1 MSIYVKH
8 GTIKSMKSSHLLSL
22 AYSYEQQNRN
32 FICLKPSTDTRDIGY
47 IRSSDGFNTCAKQT
61 SFAGTR
67 TRVIRKRF
75 PLRFSKSS
83 RKIFSKSCSFVIRDI
98 CALPIF
104 LLHYRLHSLVNH
116 GSILQSR
123 SLLT

>member
-47 IRSSDGFNTCAKQT
+47 IRSSDGKERECYMLGENDDL
-61 SFAGTR
+61 
-67 TRVIRKRF
+67 IE
-75 PLRFSKSS
+75 L
-83 RKIFSKSCSFVIRDI
+83 IRDHVEKSFEI
-98 CALPIF
+98 LSDIF
-104 LLHYRLHSLVNH
+104 LNSIYPEEEIDKADKKRLL
-116 GSILQSR
+116 R
-123 SLLT
+123 K